1 MEYLLQP
8 GGPLPIS
15 TAPPIGPPPSGTL
28 LLYDRSLT
36 RNYKDDGYVWVKKR
50 NSPKVREDHVKL
62 RVDGQFRIAGC
73 YVHCENVP
81 TMHRRA
87 YHLLDPETGAALV
100 PPMAPT
106 RSKPTGPP
114 SLVLVH
120 YLDTEKAKS
129 KLVNAGIDEYS
140 FNLSQQDQSHDRS
153 TSAQNTKPRKHKS
166 KPRAPDL
173 NYLYRE
179 PIGNLDDTLMADINK
194 FDDETLNILWD
205 MVMDEGGAEKN
216 MSDLLPTE
224 FDLHDMKNHPL
235 SAELKSEGNLAAA
248 AASAVTA
255 FELELRAAAGE
266 RKVDSILASELAAA
280 VEEAVE
286 DLNPT
291 KMTDSEITNMT
302 HNSIPSHYRDTRAM
316 SMSMSKDDQLP
327 SISEFAPDQAM
338 IQDVEERVKT
348 LICFSDPI
356 SALPRDSENSI
367 YTWDTIVAF
376 ISAGA
381 DPCSTPTNKP
391 LTIHLT
397 TATIIN
403 PYTCRCYVPTVKTP
417 GKYSIVLVAV
427 RHYVGSDPL
436 SDGVASCIT
445 ASLNKTWLDAMGKK
459 SNNAHPKFTRK
470 TRCSNE
476 SSYFSLQLLS
486 QISESEFQYNR
497 KSRVLVFCYADLLIN
512 SHIVIISVH
521 LFSLKELLSFA
532 TLNFRLLHLGLI
544 TMFQRLLLQ
553 WPW

>member
-15 TAPPIGPPPSGTL
+15 AAPPIGPPPSGTL
-28 LLYDRSLT
+28 ILYDRSLT
-36 RNYKDDGYVWVKKR
+36 RNYKDDGYIWVKKR

-120 YLDTEKAKS
+120 YLDTEKAKA

-140 FNLSQQDQSHDRS
+140 SLTLSQQNNYHDRP
-153 TSAQNTKPRKHKS
+153 TSGPIS
-166 KPRAPDL
+166 KPKKPKAKPKPAPDFSS
-173 NYLYRE
+173 LYRE
-179 PIGNLDDTLMADINK
+179 PIGNLDDTLMTDMNK

-216 MSDLLPTE
+216 MSELLPTE
-224 FDLHDMKNHPL
+224 LDLYDMKNHPL
-235 SAELKSEGNLAAA
+235 SDELKSEGNLAAA

-266 RKVDSILASELAAA
+266 RKIDSILASELAAA

-291 KMTDSEITNMT
+291 KITDIDNTITFNYV
-302 HNSIPSHYRDTRAM
+302 PSHHRDTRAVN
-316 SMSMSKDDQLP
+316 KDDQLP
-327 SISEFAPDQAM
+327 NIVEFAPDQAV
-338 IQDVEERVKT
+338 IQDFEERVKL

-356 SALPRDSENSI
+356 SALPKESENSI
-367 YTWDTIVAF
+367 YTWDAVLAF
-376 ISAGA
+376 ISAGT
-381 DPCSTPTNKP
+381 DPCNTPTNKP
-391 LTIHLT
+391 LTILLT

-403 PYTCRCYVPTVKTP
+403 PYTCRSYLPTVKSP
-417 GKYSIVLVAV
+417 GKYSIVLAAV

-445 ASLNKTWLDAMGKK
+445 ASLNKTWLDAVGKK
-459 SNNAHPKFTRK
+459 SSNLHPKFTRK

-476 SSYFSLQLLS
+476 STYFSLQLLS
-486 QISESEFQYNR
+486 QISESEFQFNR
-497 KSRVLVFCYADLLIN
+497 KSHICFVYYIIFLS
-512 SHIVIISVH
+512 SH
-521 LFSLKELLSFA
+521 
-532 TLNFRLLHLGLI
+532 TL
-544 TMFQRLLLQ
+544 
-553 WPW
+553 